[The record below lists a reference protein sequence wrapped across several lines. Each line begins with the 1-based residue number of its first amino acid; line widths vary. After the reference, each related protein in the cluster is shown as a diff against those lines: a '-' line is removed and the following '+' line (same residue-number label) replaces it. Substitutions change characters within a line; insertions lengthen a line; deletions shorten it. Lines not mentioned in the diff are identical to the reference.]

1 MSLTKKTIHFF
12 QTTQF
17 NNNNNST

>member
-1 MSLTKKTIHFF
+1 MSLTTTTIHFF

-17 NNNNNST
+17 NNNST